1 MLRNLFVPFF
11 TTKTQGTGLGLAI
24 SQSIVQNAGGT
35 IEVHSQP
42 GAGTTF
48 TIVLPTA
55 AESLVAAVLAEEVG
69 REKKSEPPPGTL
81 STAPAR
87 GGS

>member
-1 MLRNLFVPFF
+1 LFVPFF
-11 TTKTQGTGLGLAI
+11 TTKTEGTGLGLAI

-42 GAGTTF
+42 GAGTRF

-55 AESLVAAVLAEEVG
+55 VDALVTPTPGEMSAV
-69 REKKSEPPPGTL
+69 RRKSEPPP
-81 STAPAR
+81 PQP
-87 GGS
+87 